1 MANAN
6 FPSHTVDYKLQVG
19 SNLKKKMLK

>member
-19 SNLKKKMLK
+19 SNLTKKMLK